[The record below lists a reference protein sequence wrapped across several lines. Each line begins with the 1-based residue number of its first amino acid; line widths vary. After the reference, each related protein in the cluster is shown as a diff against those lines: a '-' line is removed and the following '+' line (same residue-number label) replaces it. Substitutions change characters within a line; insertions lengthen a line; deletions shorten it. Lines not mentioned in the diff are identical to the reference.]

1 MLLKRKPVL
10 RNRASRK
17 TGGGFML
24 TELLVVIAIIALL
37 VSILMPTLQKAKD
50 LSKDLICATNQR
62 ALATDP
68 LHGEV
73 SS

>member
-1 MLLKRKPVL
+1 
-10 RNRASRK
+10 
-17 TGGGFML
+17 ML

-62 ALATDP
+62 AIATA
-68 LHGEV
+68 LHMYARDFDEQIPINTFF
-73 SS
+73 